1 MKKYLILF
9 LLLGA
14 GVETA
19 KADKIL
25 LENGDLI
32 KGKVESVTSGVL
44 TMTTDYSDPL
54 KVKTDKIVNIATE
67 NPITIHL
74 NTGEILKGKI
84 VSGKD
89 GELKVEDSKG
99 RGRATLN
106 WARVESINPP
116 PNAWHGNFL
125 AGGSLQT
132 GNTERLAY
140 SIGFN
145 ANRRFKDDRFEFKF
159 LHNYAEED
167 DTISARNTY
176 GSMKFDHFYSAK
188 WYGYVVVE
196 MLNDR
201 FKDLNLRTIVGPGV
215 GYQVWD
221 DAVKALR
228 FEGGI
233 SYFSEDLREQSDVQ
247 YFTARLASSLV
258 YHFTDKLVFTDDLTV
273 FPSLEETGDYTLRNE
288 MAISTSLGGSW
299 KLKLSN
305 IFEQNNNP
313 PPGIEETDLTW
324 LLALGYGF

>member
-1 MKKYLILF
+1 MKKYLILLF
-9 LLLGA
+9 LVVA

-19 KADKIL
+19 NADRLL

-54 KVKTDKIVNIATE
+54 KVKTDKIKNIATDE
-67 NPITIHL
+67 PITIHL
-74 NTGEILKGKI
+74 NTGEVLKGKI

-89 GELKVEDSKG
+89 GDLKVEDSKG

-106 WARVESINPP
+106 WSRVESINPP
-116 PNAWHGNFL
+116 PGKWHGDLNVG
-125 AGGSLQT
+125 ASLQS
-132 GNTERLAY
+132 GNTERLTY

-145 ANRRFKDDRFEFKF
+145 TKRRFKDDRFEFKF

-167 DTISARNTY
+167 ENLSARNTY
-176 GSMKFDHFYSAK
+176 GSMKFDHFFSTK
-188 WYGYVVVE
+188 WYGYLVVE

-201 FKDLNLRTIVGPGV
+201 FKDLNLRTIFGPGV

-221 DAVKALR
+221 DAKKALR

-233 SYFSEDLREQSDVQ
+233 AYFSEDLRSQEDNH
-247 YFTARLASSLV
+247 YMTARVAANLEYYITDSL
-258 YHFTDKLVFTDDLTV
+258 LFTDDFTV
-273 FPSLEETGDYTLRNE
+273 FPSIENFGDYTLRNE
-288 MAISTSLGGSW
+288 AAVSTSLGAGW
-299 KLKLSN
+299 KLKFSN
-305 IFEQNNNP
+305 ILEQNNNP

-324 LLALGYGF
+324 LLALGYSF